1 MENQKQLTL
10 DKMRPIIEKWE
21 ASGLTKQEFCKQQG
35 IAPSVFYY
43 WYKKYKTQDNPT
55 GFVPIKIK
63 TTTKADQLEIHYTN
77 GVKLK
82 LSSDVSPSL
91 LRQYIYL

>member
-10 DKMRPIIEKWE
+10 DEMRPIIEKWE
-21 ASGLTKQEFCKQQG
+21 DSGLTKKEFCEQQG

-43 WYKKYKTQDNPT
+43 WYKKYKTQDNPA

-63 TTTKADQLEIHYTN
+63 NNTKAGQLEIHYPN